1 MTNHGGGEHERP
13 HQTKEG
19 AMRRLMLL
27 GLILLGVASCA
38 RTQSDPA
45 LMAATPPTVDVTG
58 TWAGNWAYTNSSL
71 GAGPIKMSMQQTGS
85 KVTGTVD
92 ISGTPM
98 PRSGPISAIVQ
109 GNQLQILHPA
119 GVTGALTVQGD
130 TISGELGGLSPGT
143 ITMKKVP

>member
-1 MTNHGGGEHERP
+1 
-13 HQTKEG
+13 
-19 AMRRLMLL
+19 MRRLMLL

-58 TWAGNWAYTNSSL
+58 T
-71 GAGPIKMSMQQTGS
+71 
-85 KVTGTVD
+85 VD

-119 GVTGALTVQGD
+119 GVTGSLTVQGD